1 MREVLSTSPSATGG
15 PGLDDQAVS
24 GGSSPPPTP
33 TREEQLVQLLLR
45 HIEAAK
51 AMRGHVTIFPEIQVS
66 DGELRSCEIKH
77 VERWQPAGTRKRTS
91 AR

>member
-1 MREVLSTSPSATGG
+1 MSAS
-15 PGLDDQAVS
+15 A
-24 GGSSPPPTP
+24 PPPSEAAALS
-33 TREEQLVQLLLR
+33 REEQLFEVLRR

-51 AMRGHVTIFPEIQVS
+51 AAGGHAVILPEIQVS

-77 VERWQPAGTRKRTS
+77 VERWQPAASRRRTS

>member
-1 MREVLSTSPSATGG
+1 
-15 PGLDDQAVS
+15 VS
-24 GGSSPPPTP
+24 GGSPPPPAP

-51 AMRGHVTIFPEIQVS
+51 AARGHVTILPEIQIS

-77 VERWQPAGTRKRTS
+77 VERWQPAVTRRRTS